1 MYYKVLKDNKVV
13 DILDRI
19 IYVKYQEKNDLILLC
34 GPEEAEAILSSDGNY
49 AWHIEGL
56 YHYKPDNELS
66 SIVEITKHEYNQRK
80 SFGGLTRE
88 ELVDAYTLELLEGGI
103 L

>member
-1 MYYKVLKDNKVV
+1 MYYKVLKNNKVV

-34 GPEEAEAILSSDGNY
+34 KLEEAEAILSSDGNY

-56 YHYKPDNELS
+56 YHYKPDNDLAE
-66 SIVEITKHEYNQRK
+66 IVRIPKHEYNQRK
-80 SFGGLTRE
+80 YLNGLTQE
-88 ELVDAYTLELLEGGI
+88 ELIDAYTLELLEGG
-103 L
+103 LL